1 LICSMEH
8 DLLDCVGADTLIIQT
23 APLLTLSGPASACD
37 GSTVFF
43 SSNYPADWEYNLP
56 ITPFGTATTSASTTF
71 PGPGVY
77 HIIASSAS
85 VCNSPD
91 SISIVINPLP
101 ATPVISGP
109 SVVCPGGTYTYTVSG
124 YSPTASIVWT
134 FTDVSGS
141 IFGYDNSFDLTLPV
155 AFTTGTLS
163 VMVTENGCSNS
174 ASITLDAPGTPA
186 PVITTSAANVCPDQ
200 TVTYSATLSYP
211 GLSDVEWTI
220 SPPSAGTITPGLL
233 PGTVDILWHGNASNT
248 TQTVTLTVTETTCL
262 TSTGTDVITFDI
274 YPRPVIVATG
284 GASCP
289 GTSLH

>member
-1 LICSMEH
+1 MACLLISRDITFSAAGTYQLICSMEH

-71 PGPGVY
+71 PGRVY

-141 IFGYDNSFDLTLPV
+141 ILVMTIRLT
-155 AFTTGTLS
+155 S
-163 VMVTENGCSNS
+163 HC
-174 ASITLDAPGTPA
+174 
-186 PVITTSAANVCPDQ
+186 
-200 TVTYSATLSYP
+200 
-211 GLSDVEWTI
+211 
-220 SPPSAGTITPGLL
+220 LL
-233 PGTVDILWHGNASNT
+233 PSQLVHCRSW
-248 TQTVTLTVTETTCL
+248 
-262 TSTGTDVITFDI
+262 
-274 YPRPVIVATG
+274 
-284 GASCP
+284 
-289 GTSLH
+289 